1 MLSLSPRMDLFR
13 FVLPKDFLPKEVEEK
28 YFKLFQKDSGVITS
42 PIDYLNESIIGVSFP
57 GITDINIVQEQH
69 SHNKI
74 TPSNNGPKSQL
85 GRLNIEPKK
94 DMIYT
99 STENPLEKIDRDFKV
114 TFRLNQGLYNYF
126 MLYETIFHKICKPYL
141 YPPIDVLYIDI
152 LNEDGLAVSRV
163 LLKEVHIDGIDG
175 LDFDY
180 TKIERDSGT
189 FQVSFKFNNID
200 FKFMNDV
207 EL

>member
-1 MLSLSPRMDLFR
+1 
-13 FVLPKDFLPKEVEEK
+13 
-28 YFKLFQKDSGVITS
+28 
-42 PIDYLNESIIGVSFP
+42 
-57 GITDINIVQEQH
+57 
-69 SHNKI
+69 
-74 TPSNNGPKSQL
+74 
-85 GRLNIEPKK
+85 
-94 DMIYT
+94 MIYT

-163 LLKEVHIDGIDG
+163 LLKEVHIDAIDG

-200 FKFMNDV
+200 FKFMEN
-207 EL
+207 